1 MANIEDINEAWAGH
15 SGLEVETF
23 LKGQLGSLS
32 AALGGK
38 FGYVTFNPNTM
49 SLVFYDQQGGTP
61 LGDIQLGGDIITI
74 DLHANLSQVFYVLA
88 DEATKVLSLT
98 PTTSKSQFGSSSSED
113 VPELYSYSIS
123 VDSGSGY
130 TPKASGETR
139 QVGETISVDLKP
151 FLATGD
157 NYIRVS
163 VTGLTTGK
171 TQTTVF
177 TGTKTSLFLSC
188 SHAWQ
193 APWMEGES
201 YVINGIRFAG
211 SLVKYLHVSVK
222 KGTTEVE
229 LDPVEYAANVSY
241 TNTSTTFTIPAS
253 AFPITGETSGNCI
266 VNLWMTAQGVST
278 PVISFDIMCVK
289 TGDTTP
295 LVAVNSVT
303 ATAYNFT
310 SGRLFSFAVYNADK
324 AEFSLSASL
333 GGTTYPIVQNVPE
346 TGLSPNIQYPFSFSL
361 EVDTG
366 ANNTQTGSMA
376 ISARA
381 YDGTTGGP
389 TVTASTIF
397 DNSYSFLAAP
407 GYLFYLNAATRS
419 NNSEDYDL
427 IVNDGTPDAYF
438 ASSYQGVWTGFSF
451 SDDAWAVDDLGY
463 KALVVPA
470 GAELSVTGF
479 CPLKD
484 FSAYSAGMT
493 VEMMLKMGM
502 PADYDTPALTIG
514 SASAGVLIYPTKIVV
529 YGSME
534 QNEVNQS
541 VIFAEN
547 TMTHIVITFIKDYG
561 EVNGRNLCS
570 IYINGTSNVNFPF
583 DGLSS
588 FGDASSNLVIGQ
600 ANTDVYLYKMRVYG
614 TPLESSAVLSN
625 FLNCIVDGVEFTR
638 SNVVAKNNVQD
649 NGQASY
655 ELVKQAGYNT
665 MVITLPSDDIH
676 IPDEE
681 HQAKDKDNTAISNAK
696 VEFEYAGAPTKNATI
711 SKTKLDGQGTTSMKY
726 YRWNLRFKTS
736 DKAGKETT
744 WEYGDGTSETPGKKG
759 RMINDPAYVKVDRIT
774 AKKNYASS
782 MQGHKMGLTGLY
794 NDIFH
799 ASPLNLGSHLPNP
812 TYLVAVYQFP
822 FVGFRKYSNGDYEYI
837 GLYTA
842 GPDKSSK
849 TSFGHS
855 TSTYENLMSIEGPN
869 HEPRGTRFVQPWV
882 DVYYDPSEETLC
894 MGGNDGKNYDAWD
907 CAIAGDNATD
917 LEGDQTD
924 WDNILAL
931 FGSEWRPAY
940 DCVFNNSPYI
950 AKWSDALTESG
961 FASIEA
967 INASQSTIDA
977 FQAMTTGGI
986 KNEVLTFYD
995 DNYDIWFYRKLETKY
1010 RKLSDISSDP
1020 ALVYN
1025 LLTDL
1030 ASMLSDYC
1038 TDPTH
1043 PTTAEIVAMRVARFR
1058 ATAGNY
1064 FDMDQVLYHYC
1075 YCILFGVTDNFAKNM
1090 YPFKFRGFN
1099 ETLVAGESVYCKR
1112 WGFRQ
1117 DDLDTVLA
1125 TDNNGRNTKSYSVEH
1140 GDVNSSGNQ
1149 IFNGG
1154 DSALWVL
1161 IRDYYGAEQETMMGK
1176 IVQAIATIA
1185 NNLGI
1190 TGAKLHETVFNVV
1203 SYYCWDKSSK
1213 YFSQT
1218 LYEDDRYW
1226 SYITPWL
1233 ENAAK
1238 QYNNV
1243 YPWEQALGD
1252 QLQSEKMWVQRRIV
1266 YIFSKY
1272 KLGAFTGTNTDYNG
1286 LAITLAASFT
1296 FQVKP
1301 AIDLYPVG
1309 STGDAN
1315 SQGPRTFASGQP
1327 TSLPV
1332 AVGTGNTTNYIH
1344 ALDWI
1349 ASLGDL
1355 SNMILT
1361 DRQGDTNIVLAVVS
1375 DRLRELKV
1383 GDANPSVVVSPA
1395 VYYTQLEVN
1404 AYNAELDG
1412 AIAGGATLTAEQAGL
1427 VNTALSTSYAEGDT
1441 ISTADANAYNATLTG
1456 AISTSDVKIPEV
1468 RRVPFNA
1475 TGLSVES
1482 PSITTIDARNTRTL
1496 SGSLN
1501 LFNCP
1506 RLRVCL
1512 FAGSGI
1518 NGLLLPVGALLT
1530 DVSFP
1535 EACSVIFLHSLPML
1549 TNARLILP
1557 PLGGIISLYI
1567 NNCDQLNP
1575 FTIASAIL
1583 STIGNALEYATI
1595 IWRGVVQGD
1604 VDTVLGLSEISGRVV
1619 YENGTTRNVAGTADI
1634 EGTVQVPGVYSDY
1647 EETLDIVS
1655 EEPYQTNLKK
1665 ALSNLFE
1672 TPLYIIYDP
1681 ANVWVKFVDDAFKA
1695 ICLANWDSNSD
1706 GKFSVQEAAEVS
1718 STDFSTVGL
1727 NSLHNNANIVSLYD
1741 LRYFTNVTTFNKTGG
1756 SSSSTYG
1763 PIYGMSN
1770 LTTIA
1775 FAGNMSIP
1783 SYNLKR
1789 CPKLRT
1795 WYLGGTLTASAA
1807 QIFADNP
1814 GLFGQ
1819 VYLKNM
1825 EHWYGSAIRADAYT
1839 SFSVACHLYLN
1850 DVEVTTID
1858 FPSTRTSVRNYC
1870 FGRCTSITS
1879 ITLPSSITSIGTG
1892 AFYYCSGLT
1901 TLVVKAT
1908 TPPTLS
1914 NTNALTGTNANLKIY
1929 VPYSADHSILNAYKA
1944 ATNWSSYASKM
1955 YELDEDG
1962 NIPT

>member
-49 SLVFYDQQGGTP
+49 SLQFYDQQGGTV
-61 LGDIQLGGDIITI
+61 LGDIQLGGDVITI
-74 DLHANLSQVFYVLA
+74 DLHANLPQVFYVLA

-113 VPELYSYSIS
+113 VPELYSYAIA

-130 TPKASGETR
+130 TPKVSGETR

-188 SHAWQ
+188 AHSWQ
-193 APWMEGES
+193 NAWMEGES

-222 KGTTEVE
+222 RGTTEVE

-295 LVAVNSVT
+295 LVAVNSVI

-324 AEFSLSASL
+324 AEFTLSASL
-333 GGTTYPIVQNVPE
+333 GGTTYPIVQNAPE
-346 TGLSPNIQYPFSFSL
+346 TGLSAGVQYPFSFSL

-366 ANNTQTGSMA
+366 ANNTRTGSMA
-376 ISARA
+376 ISAKA
-381 YDGTTGGP
+381 YSGTTGGP
-389 TVTASTIF
+389 TITASTIF
-397 DNSYSFLAAP
+397 DNSYSFLATP

-427 IVNDGTPDAYF
+427 IVNDGTPDGNF
-438 ASSYQGVWTGFSF
+438 APSYQGVWTGFSF
-451 SDDAWAVDDLGY
+451 SDDAWAEDDLGY

-470 GAELSVTGF
+470 GANLSVTGL

-484 FSAYSAGMT
+484 FSDYDGMS
-493 VEMMLKMGM
+493 VELMLKMGM
-502 PADYDTPALTIG
+502 PADYSTPALTIG
-514 SASAGVLIYPTKIVV
+514 SATAGILIYPTKIVV

-534 QNEVNQS
+534 HNEVNQS

-547 TMTHIVITFIKDYG
+547 TMTHIVVTFIKDYG
-561 EVNGRNLCS
+561 EVSGRNLCS
-570 IYINGTSNVNFPF
+570 IYINGISNVNFPF

-588 FGDASSNLVIGQ
+588 FGDASANLVIGQ
-600 ANTDVYLYKMRVYG
+600 PDTDVYLYKMRVYG

-638 SNVVAKNNVQD
+638 ANVVAKNNIQD
-649 NGQASY
+649 NGHANY
-655 ELVKQAGYNT
+655 ELCKQAGYNT
-665 MVITLPSDDIH
+665 MVIILPNDDIH
-676 IPDEE
+676 IPDIN
-681 HQAKDKDNTAISNAK
+681 HQAKDKDNTAINNAR
-696 VEFEYAGAPTKNATI
+696 VEFEYAGEPSKNAAI
-711 SKTKLDGQGTTSMKY
+711 GGTKLDGQGTTSMKY
-726 YRWNLRFKTS
+726 YRWNLRFKTA
-736 DKAGKETT
+736 KTTT
-744 WEYGDGTSETPGKKG
+744 WEYGDGTSDSPGKKG
-759 RMINDPAYVKVDRIT
+759 RMINDGVHVKVDRIT

-812 TYLVAVYQFP
+812 SYLVAVYQFP

-849 TSFGHS
+849 VSFGHD
-855 TSTYENLMSIEGPN
+855 TDTYENLMSIEGPN

-882 DVYYDPSEETLC
+882 DVYYDQNEETLC
-894 MGGNDGKNYDAWD
+894 LGGPDGKVYDAWD
-907 CAIAGDNATD
+907 CAVAGPYETSN
-917 LEGDQTD
+917 EGDQED
-924 WDNILAL
+924 WDGIRAL
-931 FGSEWRPAY
+931 FESEWRPAY
-940 DCVFNNSPYI
+940 ECVFNNSPYI
-950 AKWSDALTESG
+950 AKLSDALTESG

-967 INASQSTIDA
+967 VNESQSTVDA
-977 FQAMTTGGI
+977 FQALTTGGVS
-986 KNEVLTFYD
+986 NELLTFYD
-995 DNYDIWFYRKLETKY
+995 DNYDVWYYRKLDSAY
-1010 RKLSDISSDP
+1010 RKLSDVSSDP
-1020 ALVYN
+1020 GLVYN
-1025 LLTDL
+1025 VKTDL
-1030 ASMLSDYC
+1030 ASMLDSYC
-1038 TDPTH
+1038 VDPTH
-1043 PTTAEIVAMRVARFR
+1043 PTTAEIVAMRIARFR
-1058 ATAGNY
+1058 ATAANY
-1064 FDMDQVLYHYC
+1064 FDMDQVMYHYC

-1090 YPFKFRGFN
+1090 YPFKFRGFD
-1099 ETLVAGESVYCKR
+1099 EQLAEGESVYCKR

-1140 GDVNSSGNQ
+1140 GDTNASGKQ
-1149 IFNGG
+1149 IYNGG
-1154 DSALWVL
+1154 DSALWVI
-1161 IRDYYGAEQETMMGK
+1161 IRDYYKAEQETMMGLM
-1176 IVQAIATIA
+1176 VQAIATIA

-1190 TGAKLHETVFNVV
+1190 TGAKLHDTIYNVV

-1233 ENAAK
+1233 ENAGT

-1272 KLGAFTGTNTDYNG
+1272 KLGAFTGLNTDYNG
-1286 LAITLAASFT
+1286 LAITLASSFT

-1309 STGDAN
+1309 STGSAD
-1315 SQGPRTFASGQP
+1315 SQGPRTMAGTASP
-1327 TSLPV
+1327 LPV
-1332 AVGTGNTTNYIH
+1332 AVGTGNTNNYIH

-1349 ASLGDL
+1349 ADLGDL
-1355 SNMILT
+1355 SKMVLT
-1361 DRQGDTNIVLAVVS
+1361 DRGGDTNIVLAIVS
-1375 DRLRELKV
+1375 DRMQKLKV
-1383 GDANPSVVVSPA
+1383 GDSDPN
-1395 VYYTQLEVN
+1395 EV
-1404 AYNAELDG
+1404 L
-1412 AIAGGATLTAEQAGL
+1412 
-1427 VNTALSTSYAEGDT
+1427 
-1441 ISTADANAYNATLTG
+1441 
-1456 AISTSDVKIPEV
+1456 
-1468 RRVPFNA
+1468 FNA

-1482 PSITTIDARNTRTL
+1482 PSITEIDARNTPTL
-1496 SGSLN
+1496 GGSLN

-1518 NGLLLPVGALLT
+1518 TGLLLPVGALLT

-1535 EACSVIFLHSLPML
+1535 SACTVVFLHSLPML
-1549 TNARLILP
+1549 TNARLALP
-1557 PLGGIISLYI
+1557 PLAGIISLYV

-1583 STIGNALEYATI
+1583 STVGNALAYATI
-1595 IWRGVVQGD
+1595 IWRGVIQGD
-1604 VDTVLGLSEISGRVV
+1604 VATILGLSEISGRVV
-1619 YENGTTRNVAGTADI
+1619 YENGTTRNVGGTADI
-1634 EGTVQVPGVYSDY
+1634 EGTVQVPGFYTD
-1647 EETLDIVS
+1647 EFDDLDLGTP
-1655 EEPYQTNLKK
+1655 EPYGNDYVR
-1665 ALSNLFE
+1665 ALSGLFGTE
-1672 TPLYIIYDP
+1672 FYVVYDP
-1681 ANVWVKFVDDAFKA
+1681 NALWIKFADSAVET
-1695 ICLANWDSNSD
+1695 ICLRWDTSGD
-1706 GKFSVQEAAEVS
+1706 GKLSISEAQA
-1718 STDFSTVGL
+1718 
-1727 NSLHNNANIVSLYD
+1727 
-1741 LRYFTNVTTFNKTGG
+1741 VTT
-1756 SSSSTYG
+1756 
-1763 PIYGMSN
+1763 ISN
-1770 LTTIA
+1770 V
-1775 FAGNMSIP
+1775 FAGNTSIVSFEEFKYFSNVASLGSNAQTAYGFSGCTKLEIVVLPEGLTKIIGTSGSGNYINAVPFRNCSSLVRLGLP
-1783 SYNLKR
+1783 STLNNIGDGRAYVFTNCGALARVDIVDLAKYLSITFAGTR
-1789 CPKLRT
+1789 CNPF
-1795 WYLGGTLTASAA
+1795 YDSSASSR
-1807 QIFADNP
+1807 
-1814 GLFGQ
+1814 G
-1819 VYLKNM
+1819 
-1825 EHWYGSAIRADAYT
+1825 
-1839 SFSVACHLYLN
+1839 LYLN
-1850 DVEVTTID
+1850 GTLLTNIVI
-1858 FPSTRTSVRNYC
+1858 PSTRTAINANVFYRNN
-1870 FGRCTSITS
+1870 TITS
-1879 ITLPSSITSIGTG
+1879 VDMHSSITSIGAS
-1892 AFYYCSGLT
+1892 AFYYCTALA
-1901 TLVVKAT
+1901 TLILRAT

-1914 NTNALTGTNANLKIY
+1914 NTNALSGTNANLKIY
-1929 VPYSADHSILNAYKA
+1929 VPYSSDHSILTAYKE

>member
-1 MANIEDINEAWAGH
+1 MANIDNIGEAWQGH

-23 LKGQLGSLS
+23 LKGQIGALS
-32 AALGGK
+32 SALGGK

-49 SLVFYDQQGGTP
+49 SLQFYDQQGGTI
-61 LGDIQLGGDIITI
+61 LGDIQLGGDVITI
-74 DLHANLSQVFYVLA
+74 DLHANLPQVFYVLA

-113 VPELYSYSIS
+113 VPELYSYAIA

-188 SHAWQ
+188 SHTWQ
-193 APWMEGES
+193 NAWMEGEA

-222 KGTTEVE
+222 RGTSEVE

-241 TNTSTTFTIPAS
+241 TNTSTTYTIPAS
-253 AFPITGETSGNCI
+253 AFPITGSTSGNCT
-266 VNLWMTAQGVST
+266 VSLWMTAQGVST
-278 PVISFDIMCVK
+278 PVVSFDIMCVK
-289 TGDTTP
+289 TGDATP
-295 LVAVNSVT
+295 LVAVNSVV

-324 AEFSLSASL
+324 AEFTLSASL
-333 GGTTYPIVQNVPE
+333 GGTTYPIVQNTPE
-346 TGLSPNIQYPFSFSL
+346 TGLSAGVQYPFSFSL

-366 ANNTQTGSMA
+366 ANNTRTGSMA

-381 YDGTTGGP
+381 YDGATGGP

-397 DNSYSFLAAP
+397 DNSYSYLATP

-419 NNSEDYDL
+419 NNSEEYDL
-427 IVNDGTPDAYF
+427 IVNDGTPDGNF
-438 ASSYQGVWTGFSF
+438 APSYQGVWTGFSF
-451 SDDAWAVDDLGY
+451 SDDAWAEDDLGY

-470 GAELSVTGF
+470 GANLSVTGL

-484 FSAYSAGMT
+484 FSDYSAGMT
-493 VEMMLKMGM
+493 VELMLKMGM
-502 PADYDTPALTIG
+502 PADYATPALTIG
-514 SASAGVLIYPTKIVV
+514 SATAGILIYPTKIVV

-534 QNEVNQS
+534 HNEVNQS

-547 TMTHIVITFIKDYG
+547 TMTHIVVTFIKDYG
-561 EVNGRNLCS
+561 EVSGRNLCS
-570 IYINGTSNVNFPF
+570 VYINGTSNVNFPF
-583 DGLSS
+583 NGLSS
-588 FGDASSNLVIGQ
+588 FGDASANLVIGQ
-600 ANTDVYLYKMRVYG
+600 PDTDVYLYKMRVYG

-638 SNVVAKNNVQD
+638 ANVAAKNNVQD

-665 MVITLPSDDIH
+665 MVITLPSDDTH

-696 VEFEYAGAPTKNATI
+696 VEFEYAGATTKNAVI
-711 SKTKLDGQGTTSMKY
+711 SKLKLDGQGTTSMKY

-882 DVYYDPSEETLC
+882 DVYYDPGEETFC

-931 FGSEWRPAY
+931 FESEWRPAY

-986 KNEVLTFYD
+986 KNEVLAFYD
-995 DNYDIWFYRKLETKY
+995 DNYDVWFYRKLETKY

-1020 ALVYN
+1020 SLVYN

-1030 ASMLSDYC
+1030 ASMRPTYC
-1038 TDPTH
+1038 ADPAH
-1043 PTTAEIVAMRVARFR
+1043 PTTAEIVSMRVARFR

-1099 ETLVAGESVYCKR
+1099 ETLGAGESVYCKR

-1154 DSALWVL
+1154 DSALWVI
-1161 IRDYYGAEQETMMGK
+1161 IRDYYGTEQEAMMGQ

-1185 NNLGI
+1185 NSLGI
-1190 TGAKLHETVFNVV
+1190 TGAKLHDTVFNVV

-1233 ENAAK
+1233 ENAGK

-1243 YPWEQALGD
+1243 FPWEQALGD
-1252 QLQSEKMWVQRRIV
+1252 QLQSEKMWVQRRIA

-1327 TSLPV
+1327 TPLPV

-1355 SNMILT
+1355 SKMVLT

-1383 GDANPSVVVSPA
+1383 GDADPE
-1395 VYYTQLEVN
+1395 EV
-1404 AYNAELDG
+1404 L
-1412 AIAGGATLTAEQAGL
+1412 
-1427 VNTALSTSYAEGDT
+1427 
-1441 ISTADANAYNATLTG
+1441 
-1456 AISTSDVKIPEV
+1456 
-1468 RRVPFNA
+1468 FNA

-1482 PSITTIDARNTRTL
+1482 PSITEIDARNTTTL
-1496 SGSLN
+1496 GGSLN

-1518 NGLLLPVGALLT
+1518 TGLLLPVGALLT
-1530 DVSFP
+1530 EVSFP
-1535 EACSVIFLHSLPML
+1535 SACTVVFLHSLPML
-1549 TNARLILP
+1549 TNARLTLP
-1557 PLGGIISLYI
+1557 PLAGIISLYV
-1567 NNCDQLNP
+1567 NNCDQLAP
-1575 FTIASAIL
+1575 FTIVSAIFA
-1583 STIGNALEYATI
+1583 TTGNALAYATI

-1604 VDTVLGLSEISGRVV
+1604 VDTILGLAGISGRVV
-1619 YENGTTRNVAGTADI
+1619 YENGTTRNVGGTADI

-1655 EEPYQTNLKK
+1655 EETYQTNLKK
-1665 ALSNLFE
+1665 ALSNLFG
-1672 TPLYIIYDP
+1672 TQFYIIYNP
-1681 ANVWVKFVDDAFKA
+1681 ANVWVKFVDDAFEA
-1695 ICLANWDSNSD
+1695 ICLANWDSNGD
-1706 GKFSVQEAAEVS
+1706 GKFSVQEAADVS
-1718 STDFSTVGL
+1718 STEFSTVGL

-1756 SSSSTYG
+1756 SSTSTYG

-1775 FAGNMSIP
+1775 FAGNMTIP
-1783 SYNLKR
+1783 SYNLKG

-1807 QIFADNP
+1807 QIFADSP
-1814 GLFGQ
+1814 GLFGH
-1819 VYLKNM
+1819 VHLTNM
-1825 EHWYGSAIRADAYT
+1825 DHWYGSNIRADAYT
-1839 SFSVACHLYLN
+1839 NFSVACHLYLN

-1858 FPSTRTSVRNYC
+1858 FPSTRTSVRSYC

-1879 ITLPSSITSIGTG
+1879 ISLPSSITTINAG
-1892 AFYYCSGLT
+1892 AFYYCSGMT

-1929 VPYSADHSILNAYKA
+1929 VPYSSDHSILNAYKA

-1955 YELDEDG
+1955 YELDENG

>member
-1 MANIEDINEAWAGH
+1 MANIEDMNEAWAGH

-23 LKGQLGSLS
+23 LKGQLGTLS

-74 DLHANLSQVFYVLA
+74 DLHANLPQVFYVLA

-113 VPELYSYSIS
+113 VPELYSYAIA

-188 SHAWQ
+188 SHTWQ
-193 APWMEGES
+193 VPWMEGDD
-201 YVINGIRFAG
+201 YVVNGIRFAG

-222 KGTTEVE
+222 LGMTEVE

-241 TNTSTTFTIPAS
+241 TNTSTTFTIPSS
-253 AFPITGETSGNCI
+253 AFPITGNTSGNCT

-278 PVISFDIMCVK
+278 PVVSFDIMCVK

-295 LVAVNSVT
+295 LVAVNSVVT
-303 ATAYNFT
+303 TAYNFT

-324 AEFSLSASL
+324 AEFTLSATL
-333 GGTTYPIVQNVPE
+333 GGTTYPIVQNTPE
-346 TGLSPNIQYPFSFSL
+346 TGLSPNVQYPFSFSL

-376 ISARA
+376 ISAKA
-381 YDGTTGGP
+381 YAGTTGGP

-419 NNSEDYDL
+419 NNSDGYEL
-427 IVNDGTPDAYF
+427 IVNEGTPDSHFSAT
-438 ASSYQGVWTGFSF
+438 YQGVWTGFSF

-470 GAELSVTGF
+470 GATLSVTGL

-493 VEMMLKMGM
+493 VELMLKMGM

-514 SASAGVLIYPTKIVV
+514 SSSAGILIYPTKIVV

-583 DGLSS
+583 DGLTS
-588 FGDASSNLVIGQ
+588 FGDSSSNLVIGQ

-638 SNVVAKNNVQD
+638 SEVVAKNNVQD

-655 ELVKQAGYNT
+655 ELCKQAGYNT

-736 DKAGKETT
+736 DKSGKETT

-812 TYLVAVYQFP
+812 SYLVAVYQFP

-1030 ASMLSDYC
+1030 ASMLSTYC
-1038 TDPTH
+1038 ADPTH

-1064 FDMDQVLYHYC
+1064 WDMDQVLYHYC

-1099 ETLVAGESVYCKR
+1099 ETLGTGESVYCKR

-1185 NNLGI
+1185 NGLGI

-1203 SYYCWDKSSK
+1203 SYYCWDKSSR

-1286 LAITLAASFT
+1286 LAITLASSFT

-1327 TSLPV
+1327 TALPV

-1349 ASLGDL
+1349 ASLGNL
-1355 SNMILT
+1355 SKMVLT

-1375 DRLRELKV
+1375 DRLRELIL
-1383 GDANPSVVVSPA
+1383 GDADPN
-1395 VYYTQLEVN
+1395 EV
-1404 AYNAELDG
+1404 L
-1412 AIAGGATLTAEQAGL
+1412 
-1427 VNTALSTSYAEGDT
+1427 
-1441 ISTADANAYNATLTG
+1441 
-1456 AISTSDVKIPEV
+1456 
-1468 RRVPFNA
+1468 FNA

-1482 PSITTIDARNTRTL
+1482 PSITTIDARNTARL

-1506 RLRVCL
+1506 RLKVCL

-1518 NGLLLPVGALLT
+1518 TGLLLPVGALLT

-1535 EACSVIFLHSLPML
+1535 SACTVVFLHSLPLL
-1549 TNARLILP
+1549 TNARLALP
-1557 PLGGIISLYI
+1557 PVAGIISLYV

-1583 STIGNALEYATI
+1583 STAGNALAYATI
-1595 IWRGVVQGD
+1595 IWRGVIQGD
-1604 VDTVLGLSEISGRVV
+1604 VATIIGLSEISGRVV
-1619 YENGTTRNVAGTADI
+1619 YENGTTRNVGGTADV
-1634 EGTVQVPGVYSDY
+1634 EGTVQVPGFYTDEFDDLDLGTPEPYGDDYVRALSGLFGTDFYIVYDPNALWIKFADSAV
-1647 EETLDIVS
+1647 ETICLRWDTSGDGKLSISEAQAVTGISNVFAGNTTIVS
-1655 EEPYQTNLKK
+1655 FEE
-1665 ALSNLFE
+1665 
-1672 TPLYIIYDP
+1672 
-1681 ANVWVKFVDDAFKA
+1681 FK
-1695 ICLANWDSNSD
+1695 
-1706 GKFSVQEAAEVS
+1706 
-1718 STDFSTVGL
+1718 
-1727 NSLHNNANIVSLYD
+1727 
-1741 LRYFTNVTTFNKTGG
+1741 YFTNVASIGTTGTVTQSAYAFSGCTKLEMVVLPEGLTKIIGTSGSGSYINGVPFRNCSSLVRLGLPSTLNNIGDGRQYVFTGC
-1756 SSSSTYG
+1756 SALARVDIVDLAKYLSIT
-1763 PIYGMSN
+1763 
-1770 LTTIA
+1770 
-1775 FAGNMSIP
+1775 FAGTRSNPFYDS
-1783 SYNLKR
+1783 S
-1789 CPKLRT
+1789 
-1795 WYLGGTLTASAA
+1795 ASSR
-1807 QIFADNP
+1807 
-1814 GLFGQ
+1814 G
-1819 VYLKNM
+1819 
-1825 EHWYGSAIRADAYT
+1825 
-1839 SFSVACHLYLN
+1839 LYLN
-1850 DVEVTTID
+1850 GTHLTNIVV
-1858 FPSTRTSVRNYC
+1858 PSTITGIKAYVFYRNNTIVSVDM
-1870 FGRCTSITS
+1870 
-1879 ITLPSSITSIGTG
+1879 PSSVTSIGAS
-1892 AFYYCSGLT
+1892 AFYNCSALA
-1901 TLVVKAT
+1901 TLILRAA

-1914 NTNALTGTNANLKIY
+1914 NTDALSGTNANLKIY
-1929 VPYSADHSILNAYKA
+1929 VPYSADHSILDAYKG